1 MNMPPKAKTAVTKEE
16 QRLEKL
22 RSKKKFAS
30 PYETFFYAEQR
41 VSWRSVMGTTK
52 PYPADYVDLV
62 RLALDKKKAETSL
75 TDAAKAVFEWPDAF
89 DLLIADIPELEAIAD
104 TVLRH
109 AVMFGCSEAAK
120 KLWQA
125 YPDLRGKTF
134 KNATCGSEMTWLHNT
149 ASLIDAMR
157 DAPKTE
163 KDAEPFLKIF
173 EMMLDSG
180 LDPDAK
186 TTKGLTVLDVIKKH
200 TKPSGFVF
208 FERLFIGRSTGKG
221 KDLPTGKRLRKPP
234 L

>member
-1 MNMPPKAKTAVTKEE
+1 MPPKAKTAVTKEE
-16 QRLEKL
+16 QRPEKL
-22 RSKKKFAS
+22 RSKRKFAS
-30 PYETFFYAEQR
+30 PYETFFHAADR

-62 RLALDKKKAETSL
+62 RLAMDKKRAETSL
-75 TDAAKAVFEWPDAF
+75 ADAAKAVFEWPDAL

-104 TVLRH
+104 NVLRH
-109 AVMFGCSEAAK
+109 AVRFGCSEAAK

-125 YPDLRGKTF
+125 YPDLKGCAF
-134 KNATCGSEMTWLHNT
+134 KNATCGEQMTWLHET
-149 ASLIDAMR
+149 ATLLDSMR

-163 KDAEPFLKIF
+163 KDAAPFLKMF

-208 FERLFIGRSTGKG
+208 FERLFIERATGKG
-221 KDLPTGKRLRKPP
+221 KVPATAHKRIKPP